1 MNVFMKT
8 KDELFER
15 LWNVLYPNEYSPEK
29 KIDPDVREAIEKLYD
44 LTSMPEPDYDGIWNR
59 VVKDPVIVR
68 RHKIRRVLRYAAVII
83 LPFILLLSG
92 VFLLNRDKPSGEM
105 AVSFERPKNAILLT
119 LSDGSELN
127 LREMQQKYLTRES
140 TVEIRQ
146 DSTKGLVYETKA
158 EDDTVQRYHT
168 LEIPVAADFRLQ
180 LSDGSV
186 VYLNSGSKLRYPV
199 TFGGAE
205 RKVYLEGEGYF
216 EVVRDEA
223 HPFKVEVRNMEVEVL
238 GTSFNINAYPEKPD
252 VQTTLASGKVQVTS
266 GTKRVVLSPGEQA
279 ACVNG
284 DIHVREVDVR
294 EYTSWKDGMF
304 IFNKMSLRDIM
315 IQMERWYGLK
325 VTFFGSGIEEYTFTG
340 MIDKNLPAAETFKV
354 IEKVVDVRFSLKDG
368 NVVVTRL

>member
-1 MNVFMKT
+1 MKT
-8 KDELFER
+8 KDELFES
-15 LWNVLYPNEYSPEK
+15 LWNVLYPKEYSPEK

-44 LTSMPEPDYDGIWNR
+44 LTSMPEPDYDRIWNR

-140 TVEIRQ
+140 MVEIRQ

-158 EDDTVQRYHT
+158 EDDTVRRYHT

-205 RKVYLEGEGYF
+205 RKVY
-216 EVVRDEA
+216 
-223 HPFKVEVRNMEVEVL
+223 MEVEVL

-354 IEKVVDVRFSLKDG
+354 IEKVVDVRFSLKDR

>member
-1 MNVFMKT
+1 MKT

-29 KIDPDVREAIEKLYD
+29 KIDPDVRKAIEKLYD

-205 RKVYLEGEGYF
+205 RKVYS
-216 EVVRDEA
+216 A
-223 HPFKVEVRNMEVEVL
+223 K
-238 GTSFNINAYPEKPD
+238 
-252 VQTTLASGKVQVTS
+252 
-266 GTKRVVLSPGEQA
+266 
-279 ACVNG
+279 
-284 DIHVREVDVR
+284 
-294 EYTSWKDGMF
+294 
-304 IFNKMSLRDIM
+304 
-315 IQMERWYGLK
+315 
-325 VTFFGSGIEEYTFTG
+325 
-340 MIDKNLPAAETFKV
+340 
-354 IEKVVDVRFSLKDG
+354 
-368 NVVVTRL
+368 